1 MTLND
6 CIRFYMMV
14 GIPGSGK
21 TTWISKNLG
30 KHVMVV
36 HTDLIRRNIY
46 GYFPQELED
55 KLENKV
61 WNTAVKDVRSYL
73 SEGFDAVLDSMALSV
88 NFRSL
93 LIHRIVG
100 ENRSK
105 VNIIAVFL
113 NTPLEVSLKRNKE
126 REKVVNEDTI
136 IRLLKYLEP
145 PTKDEGFD
153 LIIRAS

>member
-1 MTLND
+1 MTPND
-6 CIRFYMMV
+6 CIRFFMMV

-21 TTWISKNLG
+21 TTWISRNLG

-36 HTDLIRRNIY
+36 HTDSIRRNIY

-55 KLENKV
+55 QLENKV

-73 SEGFDAVLDSMALSV
+73 FDGFDAVLDSMALSI

-93 LIHRIVG
+93 LIHRIFG
-100 ENRSK
+100 ENKSK

-113 NTPLEVSLKRNKE
+113 DTPFEVALKRNKE

-145 PTKDEGFD
+145 PTKEEGFY